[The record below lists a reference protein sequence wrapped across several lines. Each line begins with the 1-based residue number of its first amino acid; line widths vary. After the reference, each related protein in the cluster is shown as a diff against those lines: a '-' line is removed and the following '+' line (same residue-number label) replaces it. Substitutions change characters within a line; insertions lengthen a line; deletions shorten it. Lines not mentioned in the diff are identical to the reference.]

1 MQRDWQ
7 NLHRLPL
14 IPGGVTAVFLTID
27 TELMWR
33 HHAEGLDRAEIYA
46 RSLDV
51 NINLWWGLI
60 MLGFGLVM
68 FVLGK
73 RGTKMKV

>member
-1 MQRDWQ
+1 MGLDI
-7 NLHRLPL
+7 RLPIGLLFSIFGVLL
-14 IPGGVTAVFLTID
+14 IAYGAIGD
-27 TELMWR
+27 KS
-33 HHAEGLDRAEIYA
+33 IYG

-73 RGTKMKV
+73 RGTKRKA

>member
-1 MQRDWQ
+1 MGLDI
-7 NLHRLPL
+7 RLPIGLLFSIFGVLL
-14 IPGGVTAVFLTID
+14 IGYGVLGD
-27 TELMWR
+27 ES
-33 HHAEGLDRAEIYA
+33 IYA

-51 NINLWWGLI
+51 NINLWWGLV

-73 RGTKMKV
+73 RGTKMKA

>member
-1 MQRDWQ
+1 MGLDI
-7 NLHRLPL
+7 RLPIGLLFSIFGVLL
-14 IPGGVTAVFLTID
+14 IGYGALGD
-27 TELMWR
+27 KS
-33 HHAEGLDRAEIYA
+33 IYA

-51 NINLWWGLI
+51 NINLWLGLI

>member
-1 MQRDWQ
+1 MGLDI
-7 NLHRLPL
+7 RLPIGLLFSIFGVLL
-14 IPGGVTAVFLTID
+14 IGYGAL
-27 TELMWR
+27 
-33 HHAEGLDRAEIYA
+33 GNKSIYA

-73 RGTKMKV
+73 RGTKTKV

>member
-1 MQRDWQ
+1 MGLDI
-7 NLHRLPL
+7 RLPIGLLFSIFGVLL
-14 IPGGVTAVFLTID
+14 IGYGVLGD
-27 TELMWR
+27 ES
-33 HHAEGLDRAEIYA
+33 IYA

-51 NINLWWGLI
+51 NINLWWGLV

-73 RGTKMKV
+73 RGTKMKE

>member
-1 MQRDWQ
+1 MGLDI
-7 NLHRLPL
+7 RLPIGLLFSIFGVLL
-14 IPGGVTAVFLTID
+14 IGYGAL
-27 TELMWR
+27 
-33 HHAEGLDRAEIYA
+33 GNKSIYA

>member
-1 MQRDWQ
+1 MGLDI
-7 NLHRLPL
+7 RLPIGLLFSIFGVLL
-14 IPGGVTAVFLTID
+14 IGYGALG
-27 TELMWR
+27 
-33 HHAEGLDRAEIYA
+33 AKSIYA